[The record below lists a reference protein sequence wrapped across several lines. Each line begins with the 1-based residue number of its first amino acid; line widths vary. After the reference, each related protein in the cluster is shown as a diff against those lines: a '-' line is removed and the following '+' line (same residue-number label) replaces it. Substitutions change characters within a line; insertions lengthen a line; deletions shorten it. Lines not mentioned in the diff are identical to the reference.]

1 MSKKTV
7 PDYLQPL
14 NEPVVKK
21 KLTYYERPWWKG
33 RTHVMDLESPTPM
46 NIENVKDG
54 KVTSTIIQSEKPIT
68 VDDWSKMHENA
79 IENADQKLKAEW
91 DAKRKEKT
99 TLKRLFKELNK

>member
-21 KLTYYERPWWKG
+21 KLVHFQQPWWQGK
-33 RTHVMDLESPTPM
+33 THVMDLETPIPI
-46 NIENVKDG
+46 NVEEVKDG
-54 KVTSTIIQSEKPIT
+54 NVTSTIVQSKKT
-68 VDDWSKMHENA
+68 LTMDDWTKMQENA
-79 IENADQKLKAEW
+79 IASADKKLKAEW
-91 DAKRKEKT
+91 DAKRKQKT